1 MVFSEGLEASISDF
15 FSIFFGISAIILGLL
30 ELSDIFHTMSLFS
43 NVELAPRDPI
53 LGLNEAY
60 NSDSR
65 ATKVNLGVGVYF
77 TDDGKIPLSQAW
89 FDCIVVVY
97 WNKNDIVIELSD
109 GKIKAKIS

>member
-1 MVFSEGLEASISDF
+1 MFSAGLKASISDF
-15 FSIFFGISAIILGLL
+15 FSVFFGISAIILGLL

-43 NVELAPRDPI
+43 NIELAPRDPI

-77 TDDGKIPLSQAW
+77 TDDGKIPLLRAVLRSALVW
-89 FDCIVVVY
+89 
-97 WNKNDIVIELSD
+97 
-109 GKIKAKIS
+109 